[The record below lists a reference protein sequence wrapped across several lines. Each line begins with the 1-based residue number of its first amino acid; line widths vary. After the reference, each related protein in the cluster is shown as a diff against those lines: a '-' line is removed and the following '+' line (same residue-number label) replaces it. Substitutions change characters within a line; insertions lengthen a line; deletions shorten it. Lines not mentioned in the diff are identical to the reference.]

1 MKSLD
6 YLTLNGLGDSDKC
19 RNLTDKFFA
28 PVSHITQ
35 LELSESG
42 FFSGSL
48 QILKVFQNLTTLY
61 VENVEPFRS
70 CPALAA
76 EMFSSLPPSLSWLL
90 LRNWQSSLPLN
101 KSCML
106 TGENLAALKQSPNLK
121 HIDFTFSEKVFGNVL
136 NAQTLAS
143 FAKLER
149 LDFVDTGFAEIE
161 YGALNEARQLWFL
174 DLTGNRIGPR
184 QFEAI
189 TDGSEPLRKL
199 TTLKL
204 NNCGLSLN
212 DSFVF
217 DGGFLFYNFP
227 NLQELFMSRND
238 FHHIPILSSN
248 AQNSFVVEKL
258 DLSFNSLTACS
269 GYGMQNICQVMPK
282 LAILDISS
290 NSIAI
295 IADLCSSLKSLNV
308 SNNLLGSNPDLNLA
322 ALQQLAQLKELDLSN
337 NELVFIPHNAF
348 KNMRLVKLYLKNNFI
363 YSLDND
369 LLAASLDTLV
379 LLDLS
384 RNRISNFNV
393 SLISKHKSLRELYLS
408 NNIITHFTEEFTNF
422 TMAIMESIDP
432 NSNDIFSSATIRVHN
447 NPLDCSCG
455 RLYFQN
461 WVKSC
466 PYLYKPKELECE
478 TPKNQHGK
486 FIYDYNDPIWECYV
500 KWPLIIIAS
509 VILCAGCSLIV
520 AVPCYRYRW
529 YVSHFRTV
537 CRAMIERAQDIR
549 IQDQYKYD
557 AMICY
562 NQDSQVD
569 KDWAELLLE
578 KLERGLDP
586 DNDEDPYRQEQ
597 VKHFCSFLQHSMPR
611 GTGGMPTLK

>member
-1 MKSLD
+1 
-6 YLTLNGLGDSDKC
+6 
-19 RNLTDKFFA
+19 
-28 PVSHITQ
+28 
-35 LELSESG
+35 
-42 FFSGSL
+42 
-48 QILKVFQNLTTLY
+48 
-61 VENVEPFRS
+61 
-70 CPALAA
+70 
-76 EMFSSLPPSLSWLL
+76 
-90 LRNWQSSLPLN
+90 
-101 KSCML
+101 
-106 TGENLAALKQSPNLK
+106 
-121 HIDFTFSEKVFGNVL
+121 
-136 NAQTLAS
+136 
-143 FAKLER
+143 
-149 LDFVDTGFAEIE
+149 
-161 YGALNEARQLWFL
+161 
-174 DLTGNRIGPR
+174 
-184 QFEAI
+184 
-189 TDGSEPLRKL
+189 
-199 TTLKL
+199 
-204 NNCGLSLN
+204 
-212 DSFVF
+212 
-217 DGGFLFYNFP
+217 
-227 NLQELFMSRND
+227 
-238 FHHIPILSSN
+238 
-248 AQNSFVVEKL
+248 
-258 DLSFNSLTACS
+258 
-269 GYGMQNICQVMPK
+269 
-282 LAILDISS
+282 
-290 NSIAI
+290 
-295 IADLCSSLKSLNV
+295 
-308 SNNLLGSNPDLNLA
+308 
-322 ALQQLAQLKELDLSN
+322 
-337 NELVFIPHNAF
+337 
-348 KNMRLVKLYLKNNFI
+348 
-363 YSLDND
+363 
-369 LLAASLDTLV
+369 
-379 LLDLS
+379 
-384 RNRISNFNV
+384 
-393 SLISKHKSLRELYLS
+393 
-408 NNIITHFTEEFTNF
+408 
-422 TMAIMESIDP
+422 MESIDP